1 MTFFAVRITKH
12 SGLDGDYRMLLRG
25 SSLYAI
31 LYTARMRAVIYA
43 ERKRGRYPLK
53 GNTKHL
59 SAVIFVF
66 TVIAIAYACRMMAK
80 FDIGGPVMNHIRTA
94 LYLLLFALWGFSLDR
109 RIIQRQALHCLRL
122 TAALILL
129 WLILRTLKYSVV
141 TDLTAARY
149 VWYLYYLPMLFLPLL
164 GVYIALS
171 MGKPEDYRLSR
182 RTGMLL
188 IVPAALFLLVI
199 TNDLHQQVFAFKSGV
214 PGLPVSGTYS
224 YRPLYFICLGWMVVC
239 MAFSLVCLFRKSRI
253 PSGEGKR
260 ITPFVLGCAMLLYG
274 ILYLSGIPAVRWWF
288 GDMNVMFCLLYAA
301 IYESCIRCRMIPS
314 NTGYVELFEAS
325 TLAACIADRSGR
337 IVLRSCA
344 AGKDMTCP
352 QEGRRIVRPDGM
364 CISSA
369 PISGGYA
376 VWQDNVRQLA
386 ELRTR
391 LNANKEEMERNKK
404 KLKDAYLVQKSLHEL
419 TEKNRIYNEL
429 EAKHSRQTAQM
440 RQMLARCERAGP
452 AERRSLLKKVLLLGT
467 YIKRSANLYFLS
479 SEYQWLPQQELRL
492 TVDEAV
498 RALTACG
505 TECGVIY
512 RTTGPMR
519 TSEVVRLFDLLEI
532 VAETTVDNLR
542 SLFIS
547 VSDSA
552 MDLSVE
558 CAADLSAIAS
568 PEVTVRQED
577 GLWLVRR
584 KIRGREDA

>member
-1 MTFFAVRITKH
+1 MKAT
-12 SGLDGDYRMLLRG
+12 
-25 SSLYAI
+25 
-31 LYTARMRAVIYA
+31 
-43 ERKRGRYPLK
+43 
-53 GNTKHL
+53 TKHL
-59 SAVIFVF
+59 LPTVFVF
-66 TVIAIAYACRMMAK
+66 TAIAIAYACRMLAK
-80 FDIGGPVMNHIRTA
+80 FDIGGPAVNHIRTA
-94 LYLLLFALWGFSLDR
+94 LYLLLFTLWGFSLDR

-122 TAALILL
+122 TAALMLL

-141 TDLTAARY
+141 TGLAAGRY
-149 VWYLYYLPMLFLPLL
+149 IWYLYYLPMLFLPLL

-171 MGKPEDYRLSR
+171 MGKSEDYRLSR
-182 RTGMLL
+182 GSGMLS
-188 IVPAALFLLVI
+188 IIPAALFLLVI

-260 ITPFVLGCAMLLYG
+260 ITPFVLGCAMLLYS

-337 IVLRSCA
+337 IVLRSRA
-344 AGKDMTCP
+344 AGEDMTCP
-352 QEGRRIVRPDGM
+352 QEGQRIVRPDGM
-364 CISSA
+364 RISSA

-440 RQMLARCERAGP
+440 RQMLARCESAGP

-512 RTTGPMR
+512 RTTEPMR
-519 TSEVVRLFDLLEI
+519 AFEVVRLFDLLEI
-532 VAETTVDNLR
+532 VAETTVDDLR

-577 GLWLVRR
+577 GLWLIRTG
-584 KIRGREDA
+584 IRGREDA

>member
-1 MTFFAVRITKH
+1 M
-12 SGLDGDYRMLLRG
+12 
-25 SSLYAI
+25 
-31 LYTARMRAVIYA
+31 
-43 ERKRGRYPLK
+43 KRT
-53 GNTKHL
+53 TKHL
-59 SAVIFVF
+59 LPTVFVC
-66 TVIAIAYACRMMAK
+66 TVIVIAYACRMLAK

-109 RIIQRQALHCLRL
+109 RIIQRQTLHCLRL
-122 TAALILL
+122 TAALMLL

-141 TDLTAARY
+141 TDLTAGRY
-149 VWYLYYLPMLFLPLL
+149 IWYLYYLPMLLLPLL
-164 GVYIALS
+164 WVYIALS
-171 MGKPEDYRLSR
+171 MGKSEDYRLSR
-182 RTGMLL
+182 RSSILS
-188 IVPAALFLLVI
+188 IVPAVLFLLVI

-224 YRPLYFICLGWMVVC
+224 YRPLYFICLGWMVGC
-239 MAFSLVCLFRKSRI
+239 MAFSLVCLFRKIRI
-253 PSGEGKR
+253 PSGERKR
-260 ITPFVLGCAMLLYG
+260 ITPFVLGCATLLYG

-314 NTGYVELFEAS
+314 NTGYVELFEAT

-344 AGKDMTCP
+344 AGEDMTCP
-352 QEGRRIVRPDGM
+352 QEGRRIVRSDGM

-376 VWQDNVRQLA
+376 VWQDNVRPLT
-386 ELRTR
+386 ELCAQ
-391 LNANKEEMERNKK
+391 LNANKVEMECNKK
-404 KLKDAYLVQKSLHEL
+404 KLQDAYLVQRSLHEL

-440 RQMLARCERAGP
+440 RQMLARCEKSEP
-452 AERRSLLKKVLLLGT
+452 AERRRLLKKVLLLGT

-498 RALTACG
+498 RTLTACG

-519 TSEVVRLFDLLEI
+519 TSEVVRLFELLET
-532 VAETTVDNLR
+532 VVEPTVDDLR

-547 VSDSA
+547 ISDSA

-558 CAADLSAIAS
+558 CAADLLVVAS

-577 GLWLVRR
+577 GLWLVRTG
-584 KIRGREDA
+584 IRGREDA

>member
-1 MTFFAVRITKH
+1 MKAT
-12 SGLDGDYRMLLRG
+12 
-25 SSLYAI
+25 
-31 LYTARMRAVIYA
+31 
-43 ERKRGRYPLK
+43 
-53 GNTKHL
+53 TKHL
-59 SAVIFVF
+59 LPTVFVF
-66 TVIAIAYACRMMAK
+66 TAIAIAYACRMLAK
-80 FDIGGPVMNHIRTA
+80 FDIGGPAVNHIRTA
-94 LYLLLFALWGFSLDR
+94 LYLLLFTLWGFSLDR

-122 TAALILL
+122 TAALMLL

-141 TDLTAARY
+141 TGPAAGRY
-149 VWYLYYLPMLFLPLL
+149 IWYLYYLPMLFLPLL
-164 GVYIALS
+164 WVYIALS
-171 MGKPEDYRLSR
+171 MGKSEDYRLSR
-182 RTGMLL
+182 GTGMLS
-188 IVPAALFLLVI
+188 IIPAALFLLVI

-260 ITPFVLGCAMLLYG
+260 ITPFVLGCAMLLYS

-337 IVLRSCA
+337 IVLRSRA
-344 AGKDMTCP
+344 AGEDMTCP
-352 QEGRRIVRPDGM
+352 QEGQRIVRPDGM
-364 CISSA
+364 RISSA

-429 EAKHSRQTAQM
+429 EAKHSRQTVQM
-440 RQMLARCERAGP
+440 RQMLARCERSGP

-512 RTTGPMR
+512 RTTEPMR
-519 TSEVVRLFDLLEI
+519 ASEVVRLFDLLEI
-532 VAETTVDNLR
+532 VAETTVDDLR

-577 GLWLVRR
+577 GLWLIRTG
-584 KIRGREDA
+584 IRGREDA

>member
-1 MTFFAVRITKH
+1 MKAT
-12 SGLDGDYRMLLRG
+12 
-25 SSLYAI
+25 
-31 LYTARMRAVIYA
+31 
-43 ERKRGRYPLK
+43 
-53 GNTKHL
+53 TKHL
-59 SAVIFVF
+59 LPTVFVF
-66 TVIAIAYACRMMAK
+66 TAIAIAYACRMLAK
-80 FDIGGPVMNHIRTA
+80 FDIGGPAVNHIRTA
-94 LYLLLFALWGFSLDR
+94 LYLLLFTLWGFSLDR

-122 TAALILL
+122 TAALMLL

-141 TDLTAARY
+141 TGLAAGRY
-149 VWYLYYLPMLFLPLL
+149 IWYLYYLPMLFLPLL

-171 MGKPEDYRLSR
+171 MGKSEDYRLSR
-182 RTGMLL
+182 GTGMLS
-188 IVPAALFLLVI
+188 IIPAALFLLVI

-260 ITPFVLGCAMLLYG
+260 ITPFVLGCAMLLYS

-337 IVLRSCA
+337 IVLRSRA
-344 AGKDMTCP
+344 AGEDMTCP
-352 QEGRRIVRPDGM
+352 QEGQRIVRPDGM
-364 CISSA
+364 RISSA

-440 RQMLARCERAGP
+440 RQMLARCESAGP

-467 YIKRSANLYFLS
+467 YIKRSANLYFLC

-512 RTTGPMR
+512 RTTEPMR
-519 TSEVVRLFDLLEI
+519 AFEVVRLFDLLEI
-532 VAETTVDNLR
+532 VAETTVDDLR

-577 GLWLVRR
+577 GLWLIRTG
-584 KIRGREDA
+584 IRGREDA

>member
-1 MTFFAVRITKH
+1 MKAT
-12 SGLDGDYRMLLRG
+12 
-25 SSLYAI
+25 
-31 LYTARMRAVIYA
+31 
-43 ERKRGRYPLK
+43 
-53 GNTKHL
+53 TKHL
-59 SAVIFVF
+59 LPTVFVF
-66 TVIAIAYACRMMAK
+66 TAIAIAYACRMLAK
-80 FDIGGPVMNHIRTA
+80 FDIGGPAVNHIRTA
-94 LYLLLFALWGFSLDR
+94 LYLLLFTLWGFSLGR

-122 TAALILL
+122 TAALMLL

-141 TDLTAARY
+141 TGPAAGRY
-149 VWYLYYLPMLFLPLL
+149 IWYLYYLPMLFLPLL
-164 GVYIALS
+164 CVYIALS
-171 MGKPEDYRLSR
+171 MGKSEDYRLSR
-182 RTGMLL
+182 GTGMLS
-188 IVPAALFLLVI
+188 IIPAALFLLVI

-253 PSGEGKR
+253 PNGEGKR
-260 ITPFVLGCAMLLYG
+260 ITPFVLGCAMLLYS

-288 GDMNVMFCLLYAA
+288 GDMNVMFCLMYAA

-337 IVLRSCA
+337 IVLRSRA
-344 AGKDMTCP
+344 AGEDMTCP
-352 QEGRRIVRPDGM
+352 QEGQRIVRPDGM
-364 CISSA
+364 RISSA

-440 RQMLARCERAGP
+440 RQMLAQCERSGP

-512 RTTGPMR
+512 RTTEPMR
-519 TSEVVRLFDLLEI
+519 ASEVVRLFDLLEI
-532 VAETTVDNLR
+532 VAETTVDDLH

-577 GLWLVRR
+577 GLWLIRTG
-584 KIRGREDA
+584 IRGREDA

>member
-1 MTFFAVRITKH
+1 MKAT
-12 SGLDGDYRMLLRG
+12 
-25 SSLYAI
+25 
-31 LYTARMRAVIYA
+31 
-43 ERKRGRYPLK
+43 
-53 GNTKHL
+53 TKHL
-59 SAVIFVF
+59 LPTVFVF
-66 TVIAIAYACRMMAK
+66 TAIAIAYACRMLAK
-80 FDIGGPVMNHIRTA
+80 FDIGGPAVNHIRTA
-94 LYLLLFALWGFSLDR
+94 LYLLLFTLWGFSLDR

-122 TAALILL
+122 TAALMLL
-129 WLILRTLKYSVV
+129 WLILRTLKYSFV
-141 TDLTAARY
+141 TGLAAGRY
-149 VWYLYYLPMLFLPLL
+149 IWYLYYLPMLFLPLL
-164 GVYIALS
+164 CVYIALS
-171 MGKPEDYRLSR
+171 MGKSEDYRLSR
-182 RTGMLL
+182 GTGMLS
-188 IVPAALFLLVI
+188 IIPAALFLLVI

-260 ITPFVLGCAMLLYG
+260 IMPFVLGCAMLLYG

-337 IVLRSCA
+337 IVLRSRA
-344 AGKDMTCP
+344 AGEDMTCP
-352 QEGRRIVRPDGM
+352 QEGQRIVRPDGM
-364 CISSA
+364 RISSA

-440 RQMLARCERAGP
+440 RQMLAQCERSGP

-512 RTTGPMR
+512 RTTEPMR
-519 TSEVVRLFDLLEI
+519 ASEVVRLFDLLEI
-532 VAETTVDNLR
+532 VAETTVDDLH

-568 PEVTVRQED
+568 LEVTVRQED
-577 GLWLVRR
+577 GLWLVRTG
-584 KIRGREDA
+584 IRGRENA

>member
-1 MTFFAVRITKH
+1 MKAT
-12 SGLDGDYRMLLRG
+12 
-25 SSLYAI
+25 
-31 LYTARMRAVIYA
+31 
-43 ERKRGRYPLK
+43 
-53 GNTKHL
+53 TKHL
-59 SAVIFVF
+59 LPTVFVF
-66 TVIAIAYACRMMAK
+66 AAIAIAYACRMLAK
-80 FDIGGPVMNHIRTA
+80 FDIGGPAVNHIRTA
-94 LYLLLFALWGFSLDR
+94 LYLLLFTLWGFSLGR

-122 TAALILL
+122 TAALMLL

-141 TDLTAARY
+141 TGPAAGRY
-149 VWYLYYLPMLFLPLL
+149 IWYLYYLPMLFLPLL
-164 GVYIALS
+164 CVYIALS
-171 MGKPEDYRLSR
+171 MGKSEDYRLSR
-182 RTGMLL
+182 GTGMLS
-188 IVPAALFLLVI
+188 IIPAALFLLVI

-253 PSGEGKR
+253 PNGEGKR
-260 ITPFVLGCAMLLYG
+260 ITPFVLGCAMLLYS

-337 IVLRSCA
+337 IVLRSRA
-344 AGKDMTCP
+344 AGEDMTCP
-352 QEGRRIVRPDGM
+352 QEGQRIVRPDGM
-364 CISSA
+364 RISSA

-440 RQMLARCERAGP
+440 RQMLAQCERSGP

-512 RTTGPMR
+512 RTTEPMR
-519 TSEVVRLFDLLEI
+519 ASEVVRLFDLLEI
-532 VAETTVDNLR
+532 VAETTVDDLR

-577 GLWLVRR
+577 GLWLIRTG
-584 KIRGREDA
+584 IRGREDA

>member
-1 MTFFAVRITKH
+1 MKAT
-12 SGLDGDYRMLLRG
+12 
-25 SSLYAI
+25 
-31 LYTARMRAVIYA
+31 
-43 ERKRGRYPLK
+43 
-53 GNTKHL
+53 TKHL
-59 SAVIFVF
+59 LPTVFVF
-66 TVIAIAYACRMMAK
+66 TAIAIAYACRMLAK
-80 FDIGGPVMNHIRTA
+80 FDIGGPAVNHIRTA
-94 LYLLLFALWGFSLDR
+94 LYLLLFTLWGVSLDR

-122 TAALILL
+122 TAALMLL
-129 WLILRTLKYSVV
+129 WLILRTLKYSFV
-141 TDLTAARY
+141 TGLAAGRY
-149 VWYLYYLPMLFLPLL
+149 IWYLYYLPMLFLPLL
-164 GVYIALS
+164 CVYIALS
-171 MGKPEDYRLSR
+171 MGKSEDYRLSR
-182 RTGMLL
+182 GTGMLS
-188 IVPAALFLLVI
+188 IIPAALFLLVI

-224 YRPLYFICLGWMVVC
+224 YRPLYFIYLGWMVVC

-260 ITPFVLGCAMLLYG
+260 IMPFVLGCAMLLYG

-337 IVLRSCA
+337 IVLRSRA

-352 QEGRRIVRPDGM
+352 QEGQRIVRPDGM
-364 CISSA
+364 RISSA

-440 RQMLARCERAGP
+440 RQMLAQCERSGP

-512 RTTGPMR
+512 RTTEPMR
-519 TSEVVRLFDLLEI
+519 ASEVVRLFDLLEI
-532 VAETTVDNLR
+532 VAETTVDDLH

-558 CAADLSAIAS
+558 CAADLSVIAS

-577 GLWLVRR
+577 GLWLIRTG
-584 KIRGREDA
+584 IRGREDA

>member
-1 MTFFAVRITKH
+1 MKAT
-12 SGLDGDYRMLLRG
+12 
-25 SSLYAI
+25 
-31 LYTARMRAVIYA
+31 
-43 ERKRGRYPLK
+43 
-53 GNTKHL
+53 TKHL
-59 SAVIFVF
+59 LPTVFVF
-66 TVIAIAYACRMMAK
+66 TAIAIAYACRMLAK
-80 FDIGGPVMNHIRTA
+80 FDIGGPAVNHIRTA
-94 LYLLLFALWGFSLDR
+94 LYLLLFTLWGFSLDR

-122 TAALILL
+122 TAALMLL

-141 TDLTAARY
+141 TGPAAGRY
-149 VWYLYYLPMLFLPLL
+149 IWYLYYLPMLFLPLL

-171 MGKPEDYRLSR
+171 MGKSEDYRLSR
-182 RTGMLL
+182 GTGMLS
-188 IVPAALFLLVI
+188 IIPAALFLLVI

-260 ITPFVLGCAMLLYG
+260 ITPFVLGCAMLLYS

-337 IVLRSCA
+337 IVLRSRA

-352 QEGRRIVRPDGM
+352 QEGQRIVRPDGM
-364 CISSA
+364 RISSA

-440 RQMLARCERAGP
+440 RQMLARCESAGP
-452 AERRSLLKKVLLLGT
+452 AKRRSLLKKVLLLGT
-467 YIKRSANLYFLS
+467 YIKRSANLYFLC

-498 RALTACG
+498 RALAACG

-512 RTTGPMR
+512 RTTEPMR
-519 TSEVVRLFDLLEI
+519 ASEVVRLFDLLEI
-532 VAETTVDNLR
+532 VAETTVDDLR

-577 GLWLVRR
+577 GLWLIRTG
-584 KIRGREDA
+584 IRGREDA

>member
-1 MTFFAVRITKH
+1 MKAT
-12 SGLDGDYRMLLRG
+12 
-25 SSLYAI
+25 
-31 LYTARMRAVIYA
+31 
-43 ERKRGRYPLK
+43 
-53 GNTKHL
+53 TKHL
-59 SAVIFVF
+59 LPTVFVF
-66 TVIAIAYACRMMAK
+66 TAIAIAYACRMLAK
-80 FDIGGPVMNHIRTA
+80 FDIGGPAVNHIRTA
-94 LYLLLFALWGFSLDR
+94 LYLLLFTLWGFSLDR

-122 TAALILL
+122 TAALMLL

-141 TDLTAARY
+141 TGPAAGRY
-149 VWYLYYLPMLFLPLL
+149 IWYLYYLPMLFLPLL
-164 GVYIALS
+164 GVYIAPS
-171 MGKPEDYRLSR
+171 MGKSEDYRLSR
-182 RTGMLL
+182 GIGMLS
-188 IVPAALFLLVI
+188 IIPAALFLLVI

-224 YRPLYFICLGWMVVC
+224 YRPLYFICLGWMVAC

-337 IVLRSCA
+337 IVLRSRA

-352 QEGRRIVRPDGM
+352 QEGQRIVRPDGM
-364 CISSA
+364 RISSA

-440 RQMLARCERAGP
+440 RQMLAQCERSGP

-512 RTTGPMR
+512 RTTEPMR
-519 TSEVVRLFDLLEI
+519 ASEVVRLFDLLEI
-532 VAETTVDNLR
+532 VAETTVDDLR

-558 CAADLSAIAS
+558 CAAELSFLAS
-568 PEVTVRQED
+568 PDVTVQQED
-577 GLWLVRR
+577 GLWLVRTR
-584 KIRGREDA
+584 IGGGSGA

>member
-1 MTFFAVRITKH
+1 MKAT
-12 SGLDGDYRMLLRG
+12 
-25 SSLYAI
+25 
-31 LYTARMRAVIYA
+31 
-43 ERKRGRYPLK
+43 
-53 GNTKHL
+53 TKHL
-59 SAVIFVF
+59 LPTVFVF
-66 TVIAIAYACRMMAK
+66 TAIAIAYACRMLAK
-80 FDIGGPVMNHIRTA
+80 FDIGGPAVNHIRTA
-94 LYLLLFALWGFSLDR
+94 LYLLLFTLWGFSLDR

-122 TAALILL
+122 TAALMLL
-129 WLILRTLKYSVV
+129 WLILRTLKYSFV
-141 TDLTAARY
+141 TGLAAGRY
-149 VWYLYYLPMLFLPLL
+149 IWYLYYLPMLFLPLL
-164 GVYIALS
+164 CVYIALS
-171 MGKPEDYRLSR
+171 MGKSEDYRLSR
-182 RTGMLL
+182 GTGMLS
-188 IVPAALFLLVI
+188 IIPAALFLLVI

-260 ITPFVLGCAMLLYG
+260 IMPFVLGCAMLLYG

-337 IVLRSCA
+337 IVLRSRA

-352 QEGRRIVRPDGM
+352 QEGQRIVRPDGM
-364 CISSA
+364 RISSA

-440 RQMLARCERAGP
+440 RQMLAQCERSGP

-512 RTTGPMR
+512 RTTEPMR
-519 TSEVVRLFDLLEI
+519 ASEVVRLFDLLEI
-532 VAETTVDNLR
+532 VAETTVDDLH

-568 PEVTVRQED
+568 LEVTVRQED
-577 GLWLVRR
+577 GLWLIRTG
-584 KIRGREDA
+584 IRGREDA

>member
-1 MTFFAVRITKH
+1 MKAT
-12 SGLDGDYRMLLRG
+12 
-25 SSLYAI
+25 
-31 LYTARMRAVIYA
+31 
-43 ERKRGRYPLK
+43 
-53 GNTKHL
+53 TKHL
-59 SAVIFVF
+59 LPTVFVF
-66 TVIAIAYACRMMAK
+66 TAIAIAYACRMLAK
-80 FDIGGPVMNHIRTA
+80 FDIGGPAVNHIRTA
-94 LYLLLFALWGFSLDR
+94 LYLLLFTLWGFSLDR

-122 TAALILL
+122 TAALMLL
-129 WLILRTLKYSVV
+129 WLILRTMKYSVV
-141 TDLTAARY
+141 TGPAAGRY
-149 VWYLYYLPMLFLPLL
+149 IWYLYYLPMLFLPLL
-164 GVYIALS
+164 CVYIALS
-171 MGKPEDYRLSR
+171 MGKSEDYRLSR
-182 RTGMLL
+182 GTGTLS
-188 IVPAALFLLVI
+188 IIPAALFLLVI

-260 ITPFVLGCAMLLYG
+260 ITPFVLGCAMLLYS

-337 IVLRSCA
+337 IVLRSRA
-344 AGKDMTCP
+344 AGEDMTCP
-352 QEGRRIVRPDGM
+352 QEGQRIVRPDGM
-364 CISSA
+364 RISSA

-404 KLKDAYLVQKSLHEL
+404 KLKDAYLVQKSLYEL

-440 RQMLARCERAGP
+440 RQMLAQCERSGP

-512 RTTGPMR
+512 RTTEPMR
-519 TSEVVRLFDLLEI
+519 ASEVVRLFDLLEI
-532 VAETTVDNLR
+532 VAETTVDDLR

-577 GLWLVRR
+577 GLWLIRTG
-584 KIRGREDA
+584 IRGREDA

>member
-1 MTFFAVRITKH
+1 MKAT
-12 SGLDGDYRMLLRG
+12 
-25 SSLYAI
+25 
-31 LYTARMRAVIYA
+31 
-43 ERKRGRYPLK
+43 
-53 GNTKHL
+53 TKHL
-59 SAVIFVF
+59 LPTVFVF
-66 TVIAIAYACRMMAK
+66 TAIAIAYACRMLAK
-80 FDIGGPVMNHIRTA
+80 FDIGGPAVNHIRTA
-94 LYLLLFALWGFSLDR
+94 LYLLLFTLWGFSLDR

-122 TAALILL
+122 TAALMLL
-129 WLILRTLKYSVV
+129 WLILRTLKYSFV
-141 TDLTAARY
+141 TGPAAGRY
-149 VWYLYYLPMLFLPLL
+149 IWYLYYLPMLFLPLL

-171 MGKPEDYRLSR
+171 MGKSEDYRLSR
-182 RTGMLL
+182 GTGMLS
-188 IVPAALFLLVI
+188 IIPAALFLLVI

-214 PGLPVSGTYS
+214 PGLPVPGTYS

-260 ITPFVLGCAMLLYG
+260 ITPFVLGCAMLLYS

-337 IVLRSCA
+337 IVLRSRA
-344 AGKDMTCP
+344 AGEDMTCP
-352 QEGRRIVRPDGM
+352 QEGQRIVRPDGM
-364 CISSA
+364 RISSA

-440 RQMLARCERAGP
+440 RQMLAQCERSGT

-512 RTTGPMR
+512 RTTEPMR
-519 TSEVVRLFDLLEI
+519 ASEVVRLFDLLEI
-532 VAETTVDNLR
+532 VAETTVDDLH

-568 PEVTVRQED
+568 LEVTVRQED
-577 GLWLVRR
+577 GLWLIRTG
-584 KIRGREDA
+584 IRGREDA

>member
-1 MTFFAVRITKH
+1 M
-12 SGLDGDYRMLLRG
+12 
-25 SSLYAI
+25 
-31 LYTARMRAVIYA
+31 
-43 ERKRGRYPLK
+43 K
-53 GNTKHL
+53 GTTKHL
-59 SAVIFVF
+59 LPTVFVY
-66 TVIAIAYACRMMAK
+66 TAIAIAYACRMLAK
-80 FDIGGPVMNHIRTA
+80 FDIGGPAVNHIRTA

-109 RIIQRQALHCLRL
+109 RIIQRQALHCLHL
-122 TAALILL
+122 TAALMLL

-141 TDLTAARY
+141 TGPAAGRY
-149 VWYLYYLPMLFLPLL
+149 IWYLYYLPMLFLPLL
-164 GVYIALS
+164 WVYIALS
-171 MGKPEDYRLSR
+171 MGKSEDYRLSR
-182 RTGMLL
+182 GIGMLS
-188 IVPAALFLLVI
+188 IIPAALFLLVI

-260 ITPFVLGCAMLLYG
+260 ITPFVLGCAMLLYS

-314 NTGYVELFEAS
+314 NTGYVELFEAT

-337 IVLRSCA
+337 IVLRSRA
-344 AGKDMTCP
+344 ADENMTCP
-352 QEGRRIVRPDGM
+352 QEGQRIVRPDGM
-364 CISSA
+364 RISSA

-391 LNANKEEMERNKK
+391 LNANKVEMERNKK

-440 RQMLARCERAGP
+440 RQMLARCERSGP

-498 RALTACG
+498 RTLTACG

-532 VAETTVDNLR
+532 VAETTVDDLR

-547 VSDSA
+547 ISDSA

-558 CAADLSAIAS
+558 CAADLLAVPSS
-568 PEVTVRQED
+568 EVTVRRED
-577 GLWLVRR
+577 GLWLVRTG
-584 KIRGREDA
+584 IRGREDA

>member
-1 MTFFAVRITKH
+1 MKAT
-12 SGLDGDYRMLLRG
+12 
-25 SSLYAI
+25 
-31 LYTARMRAVIYA
+31 
-43 ERKRGRYPLK
+43 
-53 GNTKHL
+53 TKHL
-59 SAVIFVF
+59 LPTVFVF
-66 TVIAIAYACRMMAK
+66 AAIAIAYACRMLAK
-80 FDIGGPVMNHIRTA
+80 FDIGGPAVNHIRTA
-94 LYLLLFALWGFSLDR
+94 LYLLLFTLWGFSLGR

-122 TAALILL
+122 TAALMLL
-129 WLILRTLKYSVV
+129 WLILRTLKYSVI
-141 TDLTAARY
+141 TGPAAGRY
-149 VWYLYYLPMLFLPLL
+149 IWYLYYLPMLFLPLL
-164 GVYIALS
+164 CVYIALS
-171 MGKPEDYRLSR
+171 MGKSEDYRLSR
-182 RTGMLL
+182 GTGMLS
-188 IVPAALFLLVI
+188 IIPAALFLLVI

-224 YRPLYFICLGWMVVC
+224 YRPLYFICLGWMLVC

-260 ITPFVLGCAMLLYG
+260 ITPFVLGCAMLLYS

-288 GDMNVMFCLLYAA
+288 GDMNVMFCLMYAA

-337 IVLRSCA
+337 IVLRSRA
-344 AGKDMTCP
+344 AGEDMTCP
-352 QEGRRIVRPDGM
+352 QEGQRIVRPDGM
-364 CISSA
+364 RISSA

-429 EAKHSRQTAQM
+429 EAKHSRQAAQM
-440 RQMLARCERAGP
+440 RQMLAQCERSGP

-512 RTTGPMR
+512 RTTEPIR
-519 TSEVVRLFDLLEI
+519 ASEVVRLFDLLEI
-532 VAETTVDNLR
+532 VAETTVDDLR

-577 GLWLVRR
+577 GLWLIRTG
-584 KIRGREDA
+584 IRGREDA

>member
-1 MTFFAVRITKH
+1 MKAT
-12 SGLDGDYRMLLRG
+12 
-25 SSLYAI
+25 
-31 LYTARMRAVIYA
+31 
-43 ERKRGRYPLK
+43 
-53 GNTKHL
+53 TKHL
-59 SAVIFVF
+59 LPTVFVF
-66 TVIAIAYACRMMAK
+66 TAIAIAYACRMLAK
-80 FDIGGPVMNHIRTA
+80 FDIGGPAVNHIRTA
-94 LYLLLFALWGFSLDR
+94 LYLLLFTLWGFSLDR

-122 TAALILL
+122 TAALMLL
-129 WLILRTLKYSVV
+129 WLILRTLKYSFV
-141 TDLTAARY
+141 TGLAAGRY
-149 VWYLYYLPMLFLPLL
+149 IWYLYYLPMLFLPLL
-164 GVYIALS
+164 CVYIALS
-171 MGKPEDYRLSR
+171 MGKSEDYRLSR
-182 RTGMLL
+182 GTGMLS
-188 IVPAALFLLVI
+188 IIPAALFLLVI

-260 ITPFVLGCAMLLYG
+260 IMPFVLGCAMLLYG

-337 IVLRSCA
+337 IVLRSRA
-344 AGKDMTCP
+344 AGEDMTCP
-352 QEGRRIVRPDGM
+352 QEGQRIVRPDGM
-364 CISSA
+364 RISSA

-440 RQMLARCERAGP
+440 RQMLAQCERSGP

-512 RTTGPMR
+512 RTTEPMR
-519 TSEVVRLFDLLEI
+519 ASEVVRLFDLLEI
-532 VAETTVDNLR
+532 VAETTVDDLH

-577 GLWLVRR
+577 GLWLIRTG
-584 KIRGREDA
+584 IRGREDA

>member
-1 MTFFAVRITKH
+1 MRKRTSGTTCRKHKNNAKGESLVCDRKREIFPMKRNTRQLISLIVVFALIAAAY
-12 SGLDGDYRMLLRG
+12 SCRML
-25 SSLYAI
+25 
-31 LYTARMRAVIYA
+31 
-43 ERKRGRYPLK
+43 
-53 GNTKHL
+53 
-59 SAVIFVF
+59 
-66 TVIAIAYACRMMAK
+66 AK
-80 FDIGGPVMNHIRTA
+80 FDIGGVYVNYIRAA
-94 LYLLLFALWGFSLDR
+94 LYLLLFSLWGYSLDR
-109 RIIQRQALHCLRL
+109 RIIQPQTLHCLRL
-122 TAALILL
+122 TAALMLL

-141 TDLTAARY
+141 TDPAAGRY
-149 VWYLYYLPMLFLPLL
+149 IWYLYYLPMLFLPLL

-171 MGKPEDYRLSR
+171 MGKSEDYRLSR
-182 RTGMLL
+182 GIGMLS
-188 IVPAALFLLVI
+188 IIPAALFLLVI

-260 ITPFVLGCAMLLYG
+260 IAPFVLGCAMLLYS

-337 IVLRSCA
+337 IVLRSRA

-352 QEGRRIVRPDGM
+352 QEGQRIVRPDGM
-364 CISSA
+364 RISSA

-429 EAKHSRQTAQM
+429 EAKHSRQAAQM
-440 RQMLARCERAGP
+440 RHMLAQCEKSEP
-452 AERRSLLKKVLLLGT
+452 AKRRSLLKKVLLLGT

-512 RTTGPMR
+512 RTTEPMR
-519 TSEVVRLFDLLEI
+519 ASEVVRLFDLLEI
-532 VAETTVDNLR
+532 VAETTVDDLR

-577 GLWLVRR
+577 GLWLIRTG
-584 KIRGREDA
+584 IRGREDA

>member
-1 MTFFAVRITKH
+1 MKAT
-12 SGLDGDYRMLLRG
+12 
-25 SSLYAI
+25 
-31 LYTARMRAVIYA
+31 
-43 ERKRGRYPLK
+43 
-53 GNTKHL
+53 TKHL
-59 SAVIFVF
+59 LPTVFVF
-66 TVIAIAYACRMMAK
+66 TAIAIAYACRMLAK
-80 FDIGGPVMNHIRTA
+80 FDIGGPAVNHIRTA
-94 LYLLLFALWGFSLDR
+94 LYLLLFTLWGFSLDR

-122 TAALILL
+122 TAALMLL

-141 TDLTAARY
+141 TGPAAGRY
-149 VWYLYYLPMLFLPLL
+149 IWYLYYLPMLFLPLL

-171 MGKPEDYRLSR
+171 MGKSEDYRLSR
-182 RTGMLL
+182 GTGMLS
-188 IVPAALFLLVI
+188 IIPAALFLLVI

-224 YRPLYFICLGWMVVC
+224 YRPLYFICLGWMVAC

-260 ITPFVLGCAMLLYG
+260 ITPFVLGCAMLLYS

-337 IVLRSCA
+337 IVLRSRA

-352 QEGRRIVRPDGM
+352 QEGQRIVRPDGM
-364 CISSA
+364 RISSA

-440 RQMLARCERAGP
+440 RQMLAQCERSGP

-467 YIKRSANLYFLS
+467 YIKRSANLYFLC

-512 RTTGPMR
+512 RTTEPMR
-519 TSEVVRLFDLLEI
+519 AFEVVRLFDLLEI
-532 VAETTVDNLR
+532 VAETTVDDLR

-577 GLWLVRR
+577 GLWLIRTG
-584 KIRGREDA
+584 IRGREDA

>member
-1 MTFFAVRITKH
+1 M
-12 SGLDGDYRMLLRG
+12 
-25 SSLYAI
+25 
-31 LYTARMRAVIYA
+31 
-43 ERKRGRYPLK
+43 K
-53 GNTKHL
+53 GTTKHL
-59 SAVIFVF
+59 LPMVFVF
-66 TVIAIAYACRMMAK
+66 TVIAIAYACRMLAK

-94 LYLLLFALWGFSLDR
+94 LYLLLFTLWGFSLDR
-109 RIIQRQALHCLRL
+109 RIIQRQTLHCLRL
-122 TAALILL
+122 TAALMLL

-141 TDLTAARY
+141 TDLTAGRY
-149 VWYLYYLPMLFLPLL
+149 IWYLYYLPMLFLPLL
-164 GVYIALS
+164 WVYIALS
-171 MGKPEDYRLSR
+171 MGKPEDYRLSQR
-182 RTGMLL
+182 SSILS
-188 IVPAALFLLVI
+188 IVPAVLLLLVI

-224 YRPLYFICLGWMVVC
+224 YRPLYFICLGWMVGC

-260 ITPFVLGCAMLLYG
+260 ITPFVLGCATLLYG

-314 NTGYVELFEAS
+314 NTGYVELFEAT

-344 AGKDMTCP
+344 AGEDMTCP
-352 QEGRRIVRPDGM
+352 QEGQRIVRPDGM
-364 CISSA
+364 RISSA

-391 LNANKEEMERNKK
+391 LNVNKEEMERNKK
-404 KLKDAYLVQKSLHEL
+404 KLKDAYLVQKSLHEM

-440 RQMLARCERAGP
+440 RQMLARCEKSEP
-452 AERRSLLKKVLLLGT
+452 AERRRLLKKVLLLGT

-519 TSEVVRLFDLLEI
+519 TSEVVRLFELLEI
-532 VAETTVDNLR
+532 VAETTVDDLR

-547 VSDSA
+547 ISDSA

-558 CAADLSAIAS
+558 CAADLLVVAS

-577 GLWLVRR
+577 GLWLVRTG
-584 KIRGREDA
+584 IRGRENA

>member
-1 MTFFAVRITKH
+1 MKAT
-12 SGLDGDYRMLLRG
+12 
-25 SSLYAI
+25 
-31 LYTARMRAVIYA
+31 
-43 ERKRGRYPLK
+43 
-53 GNTKHL
+53 TKHL
-59 SAVIFVF
+59 LPTVFVF
-66 TVIAIAYACRMMAK
+66 AAIAIAYACRMLAK
-80 FDIGGPVMNHIRTA
+80 FDIGGPAVNHIRTA
-94 LYLLLFALWGFSLDR
+94 LYLLLFTLWGFSLGR

-122 TAALILL
+122 TAALMLL
-129 WLILRTLKYSVV
+129 WLILRTLKYSVI
-141 TDLTAARY
+141 TGPAAGRY
-149 VWYLYYLPMLFLPLL
+149 IWYLYYLPMLFLPLL
-164 GVYIALS
+164 CVYIALS
-171 MGKPEDYRLSR
+171 MGKSEDYRLSR
-182 RTGMLL
+182 GTGMLS
-188 IVPAALFLLVI
+188 IIPAALFLLVI

-260 ITPFVLGCAMLLYG
+260 ITPFVLGCAMLLYS

-288 GDMNVMFCLLYAA
+288 GDMNVMFCLMYAA

-337 IVLRSCA
+337 IVLRSRA
-344 AGKDMTCP
+344 AGEDMTCP
-352 QEGRRIVRPDGM
+352 QEGQRIVRPDGM
-364 CISSA
+364 RISSA

-440 RQMLARCERAGP
+440 RQMLARCERSGP

-512 RTTGPMR
+512 RTTEPMR
-519 TSEVVRLFDLLEI
+519 ASEVVRLFDLLEI
-532 VAETTVDNLR
+532 VAETTVDDLR

-558 CAADLSAIAS
+558 CAADLSAITS

-577 GLWLVRR
+577 GLWLIRTG
-584 KIRGREDA
+584 IRGREDA

>member
-1 MTFFAVRITKH
+1 M
-12 SGLDGDYRMLLRG
+12 
-25 SSLYAI
+25 
-31 LYTARMRAVIYA
+31 
-43 ERKRGRYPLK
+43 K
-53 GNTKHL
+53 GTTKHL
-59 SAVIFVF
+59 LPTAFVC
-66 TVIAIAYACRMMAK
+66 TAIAIAYACRMLAK
-80 FDIGGPVMNHIRTA
+80 FDIGGPAVNHIRTA
-94 LYLLLFALWGFSLDR
+94 IYLLLFTLWGFSLDR
-109 RIIQRQALHCLRL
+109 RIIQRQTLHCLHL
-122 TAALILL
+122 TAALMLL

-141 TDLTAARY
+141 TGPAAGRY
-149 VWYLYYLPMLFLPLL
+149 IWYLYYLPMLFLPLL
-164 GVYIALS
+164 WVYIALS
-171 MGKPEDYRLSR
+171 MGKSEDYRLSR
-182 RTGMLL
+182 GIGMLS
-188 IVPAALFLLVI
+188 IIPAALFLLVI

-260 ITPFVLGCAMLLYG
+260 IMPFVLGCAMLLYG

-314 NTGYVELFEAS
+314 NTGYVELFEAT

-337 IVLRSCA
+337 IVLRSRA
-344 AGKDMTCP
+344 ADENMTCP
-352 QEGRRIVRPDGM
+352 QEGQRIVRPDGM
-364 CISSA
+364 RISSA

-391 LNANKEEMERNKK
+391 LNVNKEEMERNKK

-440 RQMLARCERAGP
+440 RQMLARCERSGP

-479 SEYQWLPQQELRL
+479 SEYQCQPQQELRL

-498 RALTACG
+498 RTLTACG

-558 CAADLSAIAS
+558 CAADLSVVAS
-568 PEVTVRQED
+568 PEVTVRRED
-577 GLWLVRR
+577 GLWLVRTG
-584 KIRGREDA
+584 IRGREDA

>member
-1 MTFFAVRITKH
+1 M
-12 SGLDGDYRMLLRG
+12 
-25 SSLYAI
+25 
-31 LYTARMRAVIYA
+31 
-43 ERKRGRYPLK
+43 K

-59 SAVIFVF
+59 SAMIFVF
-66 TVIAIAYACRMMAK
+66 TVIAIAYACRMLAK

-129 WLILRTLKYSVV
+129 WLILRTLKYSVI
-141 TDLTAARY
+141 TGLTAARY

-164 GVYIALS
+164 GVYIARSL
-171 MGKPEDYRLSR
+171 GKPETFRLSGR
-182 RTGMLL
+182 FALL
-188 IVPAALFLLVI
+188 ALVPAVLFALVI
-199 TNDLHQQVFAFKSGV
+199 TNDFHQQIFAFKNGI
-214 PGLPVSGTYS
+214 PGLATAGNYFH
-224 YRPLYFICLGWMVVC
+224 RPLYFVCLGWMVC
-239 MAFSLVCLFRKSRI
+239 CIGFSLVCLFRKSRI
-253 PSGEGKR
+253 PGGEKKV
-260 ITPFVLGCAMLLYG
+260 IMPFVMGCVMLLYG
-274 ILYLSGIPAVRWWF
+274 ILYLSGIPAVRWWL

-314 NTGYVELFEAS
+314 NTGYVELFEAT
-325 TLAACIADRSGR
+325 TLAACIADRSGQ
-337 IVLRSCA
+337 IVLRSHA
-344 AGKDMTCP
+344 AGEDMICP
-352 QEGRRIVRPDGM
+352 QDGQRILRPDGM
-364 CISSA
+364 RISSA

-376 VWQDNVRQLA
+376 VWQDNVRPLT
-386 ELRTR
+386 ELHAR
-391 LNANKEEMERNKK
+391 LNENRVEMERNRK
-404 KLKDAYLVQKSLHEL
+404 KLRDAYLVQRSLHEL

-429 EAKHSRQTAQM
+429 EARHSKQTAQM
-440 RQMLARCERAGP
+440 RQMLAQCEKSEP
-452 AERRSLLKKVLLLGT
+452 AKRRSLLKTVLLLGT

-512 RTTGPMR
+512 RTTEPMR
-519 TSEVVRLFDLLEI
+519 ASEVVRLFDLLEI
-532 VAETTVDNLR
+532 VAETTVDDLR

-558 CAADLSAIAS
+558 CAADLSVIAS

-577 GLWLVRR
+577 GLWLIRTG
-584 KIRGREDA
+584 IRGREDA

>member
-1 MTFFAVRITKH
+1 MKAT
-12 SGLDGDYRMLLRG
+12 
-25 SSLYAI
+25 
-31 LYTARMRAVIYA
+31 
-43 ERKRGRYPLK
+43 
-53 GNTKHL
+53 TKHL
-59 SAVIFVF
+59 LPTVFVF
-66 TVIAIAYACRMMAK
+66 TAIAIAYACRMLAK
-80 FDIGGPVMNHIRTA
+80 FDIGGPAVNHIRTA
-94 LYLLLFALWGFSLDR
+94 LYLLLFTLWGFSLDR

-122 TAALILL
+122 TAALMLL
-129 WLILRTLKYSVV
+129 WLILRTLKYSFV
-141 TDLTAARY
+141 TGLAAGRY
-149 VWYLYYLPMLFLPLL
+149 IWYLYYLPMLFLPLL
-164 GVYIALS
+164 CVYIALS
-171 MGKPEDYRLSR
+171 MGKSEDYRLSR
-182 RTGMLL
+182 GTGMLS
-188 IVPAALFLLVI
+188 IIPAALFLLVI
-199 TNDLHQQVFAFKSGV
+199 TNDLHQPVFAFKSGV

-260 ITPFVLGCAMLLYG
+260 IMPFVLGCAMLLYG

-337 IVLRSCA
+337 IVLRSRA
-344 AGKDMTCP
+344 AGEDMTCP
-352 QEGRRIVRPDGM
+352 QEGQRIVRPDGM
-364 CISSA
+364 RISSA

-440 RQMLARCERAGP
+440 RQMLAQCERSGP

-512 RTTGPMR
+512 RTTEPMR
-519 TSEVVRLFDLLEI
+519 ASEVVRLFDLLEI
-532 VAETTVDNLR
+532 VAETTVDDLH

-568 PEVTVRQED
+568 LEVTVRQED
-577 GLWLVRR
+577 GLWLIRTG
-584 KIRGREDA
+584 IRGREDA

>member
-1 MTFFAVRITKH
+1 MKAT
-12 SGLDGDYRMLLRG
+12 
-25 SSLYAI
+25 
-31 LYTARMRAVIYA
+31 
-43 ERKRGRYPLK
+43 
-53 GNTKHL
+53 TKHL
-59 SAVIFVF
+59 LPTVFVF
-66 TVIAIAYACRMMAK
+66 TAIAIAYACRMLAK
-80 FDIGGPVMNHIRTA
+80 FDIGGPAVNHIRTA
-94 LYLLLFALWGFSLDR
+94 LYLLLFTLWGFSLDR

-122 TAALILL
+122 TAALMLL

-141 TDLTAARY
+141 TGPAAGRY
-149 VWYLYYLPMLFLPLL
+149 IWYLYYLPMLFLPLL
-164 GVYIALS
+164 WVYIALS
-171 MGKPEDYRLSR
+171 MGKSEDYHLSR
-182 RTGMLL
+182 GTGMLS
-188 IVPAALFLLVI
+188 IIPAALFLLVI

-260 ITPFVLGCAMLLYG
+260 ITPFVLGCAMLLYS

-337 IVLRSCA
+337 IVLRSRA
-344 AGKDMTCP
+344 AGKDITCP
-352 QEGRRIVRPDGM
+352 QEGQRIVRPDGM
-364 CISSA
+364 RISSA

-391 LNANKEEMERNKK
+391 LNANKEKMERNKK

-429 EAKHSRQTAQM
+429 EEKHSRQTAQM

-452 AERRSLLKKVLLLGT
+452 AKRRSLLKKVLLLGT

-512 RTTGPMR
+512 RTTEPMR
-519 TSEVVRLFDLLEI
+519 ASEVVRLFDLLEI
-532 VAETTVDNLR
+532 VAETTVDDLR

-577 GLWLVRR
+577 GLWLIRTG
-584 KIRGREDA
+584 IRGREDA

>member
-1 MTFFAVRITKH
+1 MKAT
-12 SGLDGDYRMLLRG
+12 
-25 SSLYAI
+25 
-31 LYTARMRAVIYA
+31 
-43 ERKRGRYPLK
+43 
-53 GNTKHL
+53 TKHL
-59 SAVIFVF
+59 LPTVFVF
-66 TVIAIAYACRMMAK
+66 TAIAIAYACRMLAK
-80 FDIGGPVMNHIRTA
+80 FDIGGPAVNHIRTA
-94 LYLLLFALWGFSLDR
+94 LYLLLFTLWGFSLDR

-122 TAALILL
+122 TAALMLL

-141 TDLTAARY
+141 TGLAAGRY
-149 VWYLYYLPMLFLPLL
+149 IWYLYYLPMLFLPLL

-171 MGKPEDYRLSR
+171 MGKSEDYRLSR
-182 RTGMLL
+182 GTGMLS
-188 IVPAALFLLVI
+188 IIPAALFLLVI

-260 ITPFVLGCAMLLYG
+260 ITPFVLGCAMLLYS

-337 IVLRSCA
+337 IVLRSRA
-344 AGKDMTCP
+344 AGEDMTRP
-352 QEGRRIVRPDGM
+352 QEGQRIVRPDGM
-364 CISSA
+364 RISSA

-440 RQMLARCERAGP
+440 RQMLAQCEKSGP

-512 RTTGPMR
+512 RTTEPMR
-519 TSEVVRLFDLLEI
+519 AFEVVRLFDLLEI
-532 VAETTVDNLR
+532 VAETTVDDLR

-577 GLWLVRR
+577 GLWLIRTG
-584 KIRGREDA
+584 IRGREDA

>member
-1 MTFFAVRITKH
+1 MKAT
-12 SGLDGDYRMLLRG
+12 
-25 SSLYAI
+25 
-31 LYTARMRAVIYA
+31 
-43 ERKRGRYPLK
+43 
-53 GNTKHL
+53 TKHL
-59 SAVIFVF
+59 LPTVFVF
-66 TVIAIAYACRMMAK
+66 TAIAIAYACRMLAK
-80 FDIGGPVMNHIRTA
+80 FDIGGPAVNHIRTA
-94 LYLLLFALWGFSLDR
+94 LYLLLFTLWGFSLDR

-122 TAALILL
+122 TAALMLL
-129 WLILRTLKYSVV
+129 WLILRTLKYSFV
-141 TDLTAARY
+141 TGLAAGRY
-149 VWYLYYLPMLFLPLL
+149 IWYLYYLPMLFLPLL
-164 GVYIALS
+164 WVYIALS
-171 MGKPEDYRLSR
+171 MGKSEDYRLSR
-182 RTGMLL
+182 GTGMLS
-188 IVPAALFLLVI
+188 IIPAALFLLVI

-260 ITPFVLGCAMLLYG
+260 ITPFVLGCAMLLYS

-337 IVLRSCA
+337 IVLRSRA
-344 AGKDMTCP
+344 AGEDMTCP
-352 QEGRRIVRPDGM
+352 QEGQRIVRPDGM
-364 CISSA
+364 RISSA

-440 RQMLARCERAGP
+440 RQMLAQCERSGP

-512 RTTGPMR
+512 RTTEPMR
-519 TSEVVRLFDLLEI
+519 ASEVVRLFDLLEI
-532 VAETTVDNLR
+532 VAETTVDDLH

-577 GLWLVRR
+577 GLWLIRTG
-584 KIRGREDA
+584 IRGREDA

>member
-1 MTFFAVRITKH
+1 MKAT
-12 SGLDGDYRMLLRG
+12 
-25 SSLYAI
+25 
-31 LYTARMRAVIYA
+31 
-43 ERKRGRYPLK
+43 
-53 GNTKHL
+53 TKHL
-59 SAVIFVF
+59 LPTVFVF
-66 TVIAIAYACRMMAK
+66 AAIAIAYACRMLAK
-80 FDIGGPVMNHIRTA
+80 FDIGGPAVNHIRTA
-94 LYLLLFALWGFSLDR
+94 LYLLLFTLWGFSLGR

-122 TAALILL
+122 TAALMLL

-141 TDLTAARY
+141 TGPAAGRY
-149 VWYLYYLPMLFLPLL
+149 IWYLYYLPMLFLPLL
-164 GVYIALS
+164 CVYIALS
-171 MGKPEDYRLSR
+171 MGKSEDYRLSR
-182 RTGMLL
+182 GTGMLS
-188 IVPAALFLLVI
+188 IIPAALFLLVI

-260 ITPFVLGCAMLLYG
+260 ITPFVLGCAMLLYS

-288 GDMNVMFCLLYAA
+288 GDMNVMFCLMYAA

-337 IVLRSCA
+337 IVLRSRA
-344 AGKDMTCP
+344 AGEDMTCP
-352 QEGRRIVRPDGM
+352 QEGQRIVRPDGM
-364 CISSA
+364 RISSA

-429 EAKHSRQTAQM
+429 EAKHSRQAAQM
-440 RQMLARCERAGP
+440 RQMLAQCERSGP

-512 RTTGPMR
+512 RTTEPMR
-519 TSEVVRLFDLLEI
+519 ASEVVRLFDLLEI
-532 VAETTVDNLR
+532 VAETTVDDLR

-577 GLWLVRR
+577 GLWLIRTG
-584 KIRGREDA
+584 IRGREDA

>member
-1 MTFFAVRITKH
+1 M
-12 SGLDGDYRMLLRG
+12 
-25 SSLYAI
+25 
-31 LYTARMRAVIYA
+31 
-43 ERKRGRYPLK
+43 K
-53 GNTKHL
+53 GTTKHL
-59 SAVIFVF
+59 LPMVFVF
-66 TVIAIAYACRMMAK
+66 TVIAIAYACRMLAK
-80 FDIGGPVMNHIRTA
+80 FDIGGPAVNHIRTA

-109 RIIQRQALHCLRL
+109 RIIQWQTLHCLRL
-122 TAALILL
+122 TAALMLL

-141 TDLTAARY
+141 TDLTAGRY
-149 VWYLYYLPMLFLPLL
+149 IWYLYYLPMLFLPMLW
-164 GVYIALS
+164 VYIALS
-171 MGKPEDYRLSR
+171 MGKSEDYRLSR
-182 RTGMLL
+182 GIGMLS
-188 IVPAALFLLVI
+188 IIPAALFLLVI

-253 PSGEGKR
+253 PNGEGKR
-260 ITPFVLGCAMLLYG
+260 ITPFVLGCAMLLYS

-314 NTGYVELFEAS
+314 NTGYVELFEAT

-337 IVLRSCA
+337 IVLRSRA
-344 AGKDMTCP
+344 ADENMTCP
-352 QEGRRIVRPDGM
+352 QEGQRIVRPDGM
-364 CISSA
+364 RISSA

-440 RQMLARCERAGP
+440 RQMLARCERSGP

-498 RALTACG
+498 RTLTACG

-558 CAADLSAIAS
+558 CAADFSVVAS
-568 PEVTVRQED
+568 PEVTVRRED
-577 GLWLVRR
+577 GLWLIRTG
-584 KIRGREDA
+584 IRGREDA

>member
-1 MTFFAVRITKH
+1 MKAT
-12 SGLDGDYRMLLRG
+12 
-25 SSLYAI
+25 
-31 LYTARMRAVIYA
+31 
-43 ERKRGRYPLK
+43 
-53 GNTKHL
+53 TKHL
-59 SAVIFVF
+59 LPTVFVF
-66 TVIAIAYACRMMAK
+66 TAIAIAYACRMLAK
-80 FDIGGPVMNHIRTA
+80 FDIGGPAVNHIRTA
-94 LYLLLFALWGFSLDR
+94 LYLLLFTLWGFSLDR

-122 TAALILL
+122 TAALMLL
-129 WLILRTLKYSVV
+129 WLILRTLKYSFV
-141 TDLTAARY
+141 TSLAAGRY
-149 VWYLYYLPMLFLPLL
+149 IWYLYYLPMLFLPLL
-164 GVYIALS
+164 WVYIALS
-171 MGKPEDYRLSR
+171 MGKSEDYRLSR
-182 RTGMLL
+182 GTGMLS
-188 IVPAALFLLVI
+188 IIPAALFLLVI

-337 IVLRSCA
+337 IVLRSRA
-344 AGKDMTCP
+344 AGEDMTCP
-352 QEGRRIVRPDGM
+352 QEGQRIVRPDGM
-364 CISSA
+364 RISSA

-440 RQMLARCERAGP
+440 RQMLAQCERSGP

-512 RTTGPMR
+512 RTTEPMR
-519 TSEVVRLFDLLEI
+519 ASEVVRLFDLLEI
-532 VAETTVDNLR
+532 VAETTVDDLH

-568 PEVTVRQED
+568 LEVTVRQED
-577 GLWLVRR
+577 GLWLIRTG
-584 KIRGREDA
+584 IRGREDA

>member
-1 MTFFAVRITKH
+1 M
-12 SGLDGDYRMLLRG
+12 
-25 SSLYAI
+25 
-31 LYTARMRAVIYA
+31 
-43 ERKRGRYPLK
+43 K
-53 GNTKHL
+53 GTTKHL
-59 SAVIFVF
+59 LPMVFVF
-66 TVIAIAYACRMMAK
+66 TVIAIAYACRMLAK
-80 FDIGGPVMNHIRTA
+80 FDIGGPAVNHIRTA

-109 RIIQRQALHCLRL
+109 RIIQRQTLHCLHL
-122 TAALILL
+122 TAALMLL

-141 TDLTAARY
+141 TGPAAGRY
-149 VWYLYYLPMLFLPLL
+149 IWYLYYLPMLFLPLL
-164 GVYIALS
+164 WVYIALS
-171 MGKPEDYRLSR
+171 MGKSEDYRLSR
-182 RTGMLL
+182 GVGMLS
-188 IVPAALFLLVI
+188 IIPAALFLLVI

-260 ITPFVLGCAMLLYG
+260 ITPFVLGCAMLLYS

-314 NTGYVELFEAS
+314 NTGYVELFEAT

-337 IVLRSCA
+337 IVLRSRA
-344 AGKDMTCP
+344 ADENMTCP
-352 QEGRRIVRPDGM
+352 QEGQRIVRPDGM
-364 CISSA
+364 RISSA

-391 LNANKEEMERNKK
+391 LNANKVEMERNKK

-440 RQMLARCERAGP
+440 RQMLERCERSGP

-498 RALTACG
+498 RTLTACG

-532 VAETTVDNLR
+532 VAETTVDDLR

-547 VSDSA
+547 ISDSA

-558 CAADLSAIAS
+558 CAADLSVVAS
-568 PEVTVRQED
+568 PEVTVRRED
-577 GLWLVRR
+577 GLWLVRTG
-584 KIRGREDA
+584 IRGREDA

>member
-1 MTFFAVRITKH
+1 MKAT
-12 SGLDGDYRMLLRG
+12 
-25 SSLYAI
+25 
-31 LYTARMRAVIYA
+31 
-43 ERKRGRYPLK
+43 
-53 GNTKHL
+53 TKHL
-59 SAVIFVF
+59 LPTVFVF
-66 TVIAIAYACRMMAK
+66 AAIAIAYACRMLAK
-80 FDIGGPVMNHIRTA
+80 FDIGGPAVNHIRTA
-94 LYLLLFALWGFSLDR
+94 LYLLLFTLWGFSLGR

-122 TAALILL
+122 TAALMLL

-141 TDLTAARY
+141 TGPAAGRY
-149 VWYLYYLPMLFLPLL
+149 IWYLYYLPMLFLPLL
-164 GVYIALS
+164 CVYIALS
-171 MGKPEDYRLSR
+171 MGKSEDYRLSR
-182 RTGMLL
+182 GTGMLS
-188 IVPAALFLLVI
+188 IIPAALFLLVI

-253 PSGEGKR
+253 PNGEGKR
-260 ITPFVLGCAMLLYG
+260 ITPFVLGCAMLLYS

-288 GDMNVMFCLLYAA
+288 GDMNVMFCLMYAA

-337 IVLRSCA
+337 IVLRSRA
-344 AGKDMTCP
+344 AGEDMTCP
-352 QEGRRIVRPDGM
+352 QEGQRIVRPDGM
-364 CISSA
+364 RISSA

-440 RQMLARCERAGP
+440 RQMLAQCERSGP

-512 RTTGPMR
+512 RTTEPMR
-519 TSEVVRLFDLLEI
+519 ASEVVRLFDLLEI
-532 VAETTVDNLR
+532 VAETTVDDLH

-577 GLWLVRR
+577 GLWLIRTG
-584 KIRGREDA
+584 IRGREDA